1 MPQKQP
7 PAFLPFDASGALV
20 RVCEREAD
28 LNGFA
33 DWLGAEPL
41 EGDPADKGAYAEAV
55 LGSFFAPWLRQ
66 AVGLARIEQVEVR
79 NDDENDFWAQENA
92 EAAAEVGR
100 ARGLLGKLLAGLG
113 SERFRAAWLRSGAPQ
128 AAAEAAEADLN
139 ADGQLQSEF
148 VSILA
153 AESPEALG
161 VALRERLK
169 DPALRRLIR
178 SYGARDGLEDGYELY
193 GDFAPWIEFVARHL
207 GPSGRAQALARFLAY
222 VDSGWA
228 AADRASGELGADP
241 AKSLDDRI
249 WKLLI
254 PLRLK
259 WPANGGKL
267 DWLDKLAGLRWVK
280 EDSIPYYPESGMA
293 EEGFVHAAIVGPD
306 GKTLAVSWA
315 SGDSTFENE
324 GDGYFP
330 RPIFLRGLANSLRN
344 TRFLSSLGA
353 KAGTRISASF
363 LFPVAVGGDEGTG
376 KSIRSLFGAAPD
388 RAEAEA
394 LSELVFARGLMQN
407 THPEQLRLAC
417 GIEAVPVGGSL
428 DGWNEKMR
436 AVLALPEDKRAEAVM
451 AALCQTTERTLA
463 FVEKAGVVNLT
474 RRTLE
479 AAQLRFLNFLALVVL
494 VGLDLRGKRESSEAA
509 DPAFAAARA
518 ALFEREAGLEALA
531 KAVGEENMVYH
542 TVGRDSLIFRFYLDE
557 LREVKTNLRKKPRKG
572 KAAN

>member
-1 MPQKQP
+1 MPQKP
-7 PAFLPFDASGALV
+7 PVFRPFDTSGSLV
-20 RVCEREAD
+20 RVCEKEAD

-33 DWLGAEPL
+33 DWLVAEPL
-41 EGDPADKGAYAEAV
+41 EGDPADKGACAEAV
-55 LGSFFAPWLRQ
+55 LGPLFSTWLRK
-66 AVGLARIEQVEVR
+66 AVGLARLEQVEVR
-79 NDDENDFWAQENA
+79 RTDENEFWAQENA

-113 SERFRAAWLRSGAPQ
+113 SERFRAAWVLAGAPQ
-128 AAAEAAEADLN
+128 AAAEAAEADLK

-153 AESPEALG
+153 AEPPEALG
-161 VALRERLK
+161 AALRQRLR

-178 SYGARDGLEDGYELY
+178 SYGARESLEDGYELY
-193 GDFAPWIEFVARHL
+193 GNFAPWIDFVARHL
-207 GPSGRAQALARFLAY
+207 GPSGRAQALARFMAY

-241 AKSLDDRI
+241 AKILDDRI

-259 WPANGGKL
+259 WPANGDKL
-267 DWLDKLAGLRWVK
+267 DWLEKLAGLRWVK

-315 SGDSTFENE
+315 SGDSTFEDE

-330 RPIFLRGLANSLRN
+330 RPFFLRGLANSLRN

-353 KAGTRISASF
+353 KAGTQILASYI
-363 LFPVAVGGDEGTG
+363 FPVAVGGDEGTG

-417 GIEAVPVGGSL
+417 MIEAVPVGGSL
-428 DGWNEKMR
+428 DGWNEKMH
-436 AVLALPEDKRAEAVM
+436 AVRALPEDKRAEAVV
-451 AALCQTTERTLA
+451 AALCQTVELALA

-479 AAQLRFLNFLALVVL
+479 ATQFRFLNFLALVVL
-494 VGLDLRGKRESSEAA
+494 VCLDLRGKHESSEAA
-509 DPAFAAARA
+509 GPAFAAARA

-531 KAVGEENMVYH
+531 EAVGEENMVSH
-542 TVGRDSLIFRFYLDE
+542 TAGRDSLNFRFYLDE
-557 LREVKTNLRKKPRKG
+557 LREVKAKLRKKPLKG